1 MTLDN
6 FIQEVTDVY
15 LFGIVG
21 TLVAVDIVFMLPL
34 TALSSSRL
42 RREYEEVEGN
52 NVGSTVELYH

>member
-1 MTLDN
+1 
-6 FIQEVTDVY
+6 

-21 TLVAVDIVFMLPL
+21 ALVAVDIVFLLPI

-52 NVGSTVELYH
+52 NVSRYTV

>member
-1 MTLDN
+1 MTSDN
-6 FIQEVTDVY
+6 FIQEVTDIY